1 MRERIVAR
9 FGMQWTDFDVLAAA
23 RTLTAPQLVFHD
35 AQDLEVPISNGEA
48 IVAAW
53 PGATLVKTEGLG
65 HKRIV
70 HDESVVT
77 RAVQFVSERKPIAL
91 SS

>member
-1 MRERIVAR
+1 MQERIVAR
-9 FGMQWTDFDVLAAA
+9 FGMEWSEFDVVAAA
-23 RTLTAPQLVFHD
+23 RRLTAPLLVFHD

-48 IVAAW
+48 IAAAW
-53 PGATLVKTEGLG
+53 PGATLVRTEGLG

-70 HDESVVT
+70 HDEAVVA
-77 RAVQFVSERKPIAL
+77 RAVRFVGERKPIAL